1 MKKVVKFYVGVKDMI
16 LSNYPQ
22 VFFFFN
28 NYPQVLFVFDEFL
41 FKNKKGKFL
50 EICYW
55 EFVFEWKVWKYPHKN
70 GKDKKKKKRKK
81 KKPNTGWCK
90 WQRYIVKIETQ
101 NT

>member
-1 MKKVVKFYVGVKDMI
+1 MI

-22 VFFFFN
+22 VFFFFFN

-55 EFVFEWKVWKYPHKN
+55 EFEWKVWKYPHKN
-70 GKDKKKKKRKK
+70 GKDKKKKKEKETYYMLMQMTK
-81 KKPNTGWCK
+81 VYYENWNTK
-90 WQRYIVKIETQ
+90 YINE
-101 NT
+101 